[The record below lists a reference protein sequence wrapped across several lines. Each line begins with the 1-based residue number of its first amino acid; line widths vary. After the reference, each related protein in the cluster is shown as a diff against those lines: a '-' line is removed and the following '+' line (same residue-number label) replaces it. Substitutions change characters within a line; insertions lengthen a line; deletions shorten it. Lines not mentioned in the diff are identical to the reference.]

1 MSCAPAALV
10 RPSTRP
16 VAGLRLS
23 NSSPLAAGTSSPSI
37 SIRDSARSA
46 ARLPSSTLVSVRSS
60 TSLTCTS
67 YNRTLRD
74 DQL

>member
-1 MSCAPAALV
+1 VRACGAGAAQHQ
-10 RPSTRP
+10 TRGRAEI
-16 VAGLRLS
+16 VELFAAGGGHE
-23 NSSPLAAGTSSPSI
+23 LAAI